1 MNLEKGKVEKFYN
14 RLWKNSTAKAISWA
28 LVGIYLFFIM
38 IMCMLPAQEIFSEDT
53 SVFLSATISIITFMM
68 MNTRSGI
75 YDKYTENQKQRF
87 MTEILRCHPISKKEI
102 WKYKTKN
109 LFFFLL
115 KVTAVGLVLQIVT
128 SLIAYREIT
137 WLNLFYVING
147 VFLFPFAGVLTFDSI
162 VKRFVGEIFD

>member
-1 MNLEKGKVEKFYN
+1 
-14 RLWKNSTAKAISWA
+14 
-28 LVGIYLFFIM
+28 
-38 IMCMLPAQEIFSEDT
+38 
-53 SVFLSATISIITFMM
+53 M